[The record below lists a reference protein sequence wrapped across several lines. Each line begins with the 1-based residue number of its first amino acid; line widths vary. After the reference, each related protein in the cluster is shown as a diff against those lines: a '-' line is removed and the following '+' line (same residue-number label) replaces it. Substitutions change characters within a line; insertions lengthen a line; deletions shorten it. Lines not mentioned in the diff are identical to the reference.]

1 MSGATVGSSDDDGCE
16 CIVCME
22 DVRARGQGH
31 IYQCPEG
38 HVFCATCWQQ
48 LGGPTA
54 PCPTCK
60 TPLATIRNRM
70 AEKQRDQLLK
80 MKIKLSC
87 AAAGEGGDGEEE
99 GVAGGRNQ
107 ASGAPS
113 RATTAAKRRAR
124 KAKAIAA
131 GKDRDA
137 WEVSLPVPSVHACA
151 RRQHLQRGLMG
162 RCCVVQCGAPWR
174 PAGSGA
180 VLADGPDGAL
190 VSAEHV
196 DTAGLDSCGPS
207 VPCSDAGGPQG
218 NAAAAPAAELR
229 GTARGGSLIPSSFVS
244 FCEDPT
250 HKGGFTPVYEPAD
263 GCSYSA
269 HASMSSVN
277 AGAFELYV
285 GGAAINRSFLAPFH
299 SETAAGSASSRPFF
313 CPPPF
318 CPPCAAFLS

>member
-1 MSGATVGSSDDDGCE
+1 MSGATVGTGSDDDGCE

-87 AAAGEGGDGEEE
+87 AAGEGGDGEEE
-99 GVAGGRNQ
+99 GAAGGRNQ

-137 WEVSLPVPSVHACA
+137 WEVSPPWLASKSLLQCFHCSEAC
-151 RRQHLQRGLMG
+151 
-162 RCCVVQCGAPWR
+162 
-174 PAGSGA
+174 
-180 VLADGPDGAL
+180 
-190 VSAEHV
+190 
-196 DTAGLDSCGPS
+196 
-207 VPCSDAGGPQG
+207 
-218 NAAAAPAAELR
+218 
-229 GTARGGSLIPSSFVS
+229 
-244 FCEDPT
+244 
-250 HKGGFTPVYEPAD
+250 
-263 GCSYSA
+263 
-269 HASMSSVN
+269 
-277 AGAFELYV
+277 
-285 GGAAINRSFLAPFH
+285 
-299 SETAAGSASSRPFF
+299 SSRMLAKHIRESAACRRAREALSTPW
-313 CPPPF
+313 
-318 CPPCAAFLS
+318 CAPKRARPLS